1 MKLNKKGFSLVEL
14 LAVIII
20 LGIISGI
27 AIGGTSIYMENTRKK
42 AYEAMELTLF
52 NGAQN
57 YIIDKGVLVPE
68 CEPAGAAIT
77 DCTNGLILTSDK
89 LILYGYVKELEDPAS
104 KSNVQC
110 TGQVKVTRK
119 KGTSKQL
126 DQYHY
131 RVHLECNGY
140 ANDRDFEG

>member
-1 MKLNKKGFSLVEL
+1 MNKKGFTLIEL

-20 LGIISGI
+20 IGIISGI
-27 AIGGTSIYMENTRKK
+27 AIGGTTIYMEKTR
-42 AYEAMELTLF
+42 YEAMELTLF

-68 CEPAGAAIT
+68 CEPAGAALT
-77 DCTNGLILTSDK
+77 DCTNGLVITSDK
-89 LILYGYVKELEDPAS
+89 LIQYRYVKELEDPAS

-110 TGQVKVTRK
+110 SGQVKVTRR

-126 DQYHY
+126 DQYNY
-131 RVHLECNGY
+131 AVHLECPSH
-140 ANDRDFEG
+140 ANDRNFEG

>member
-1 MKLNKKGFSLVEL
+1 MNKKGFTLIEL

-20 LGIISGI
+20 IGIISGI
-27 AIGGTSIYMENTRKK
+27 AIGGTTIYMEKTRDKS
-42 AYEAMELTLF
+42 YEAMELTLF

-68 CEPAGAAIT
+68 CEPAGAALT
-77 DCTNGLILTSDK
+77 DCTNGLVITSDK
-89 LILYGYVKELEDPAS
+89 LIQYEYVKELEDPAS

-110 TGQVKVTRK
+110 SGQVKVTRR

-126 DQYHY
+126 DQYNY
-131 RVHLECNGY
+131 AVHLECPSH
-140 ANDRDFEG
+140 ANDRNFEG